1 MESIVIAIEMFV
13 STFIEKKDRRNKNLA
28 SRNILSLKNLKIMN
42 IEANDI
48 FHDLHPLFPNTEA
61 ENYYSIPISTTG
73 YFPKD
78 EAFKTII
85 HLPQMRSTDVFQTIL
100 HSSSFVTLRSDY
112 FQTHLV
118 HSDMHDCFETSSDRT
133 VCIKRICNLVVPSSP
148 SIIHSCVVH
157 QEKYVEIVF
166 NKTSDYK

>member
-1 MESIVIAIEMFV
+1 MATGLINVETNIQLISNASGLVMQTNRVKADLESIVIAVEMFV
-13 STFIEKKDRRNKNLA
+13 STFIEIKDRGDKNLA

-85 HLPQMRSTDVFQTIL
+85 HLPQMRRTDV
-100 HSSSFVTLRSDY
+100 
-112 FQTHLV
+112 
-118 HSDMHDCFETSSDRT
+118 
-133 VCIKRICNLVVPSSP
+133 
-148 SIIHSCVVH
+148 
-157 QEKYVEIVF
+157 
-166 NKTSDYK
+166 